1 MADDEQR
8 QRSLHPWVQVMY
20 GLHALALISVLA
32 GSLLGAAL
40 LFALPSVVALAMNL
54 ARARSARGT
63 TLDSH
68 FIWQRRSV
76 GYVVLAVVLASLA
89 LGPLVL
95 LGIGSTLLLLAYG
108 GIGLWAAWRIGAGWL
123 ALRDGR
129 AP

>member
-8 QRSLHPWVQVMY
+8 QRSLHTWVQAMY

-40 LFALPSVVALAMNL
+40 LFALPSVVALVMNL
-54 ARARSARGT
+54 VRSRSARGT

-76 GYVVLAVVLASLA
+76 GYVVLAVAMASLA

-95 LGIGSTLLLLAYG
+95 VGIGSTLLLLAYG
-108 GIGLWAAWRIGAGWL
+108 GIGLWAAWRIASGWL